1 MPAFLEK
8 LTEHI
13 YANHADGLGNI
24 SIVLPNRRAILYIKN
39 HLSQIIKG
47 TTFIPEFYS
56 IEDFVY
62 QCTRLVSSDQLGDQ
76 FRLFAIHNELEGKN
90 ARSIENFFPF
100 ASWMLSDFN
109 EIDMHLVDKD
119 KLYGYLTDT
128 RALTVWNP
136 DGRALSDLEQ
146 QYLGFYRSLKT
157 YYVRLNEQLSSE
169 GLAYQGG
176 AFRQLAENIE
186 ENATHWPWSMTYF
199 AGFNALTPSEDRIIS
214 SLVKEGKAE
223 VIWDADRYYLDNDD
237 QEAGYFLRQ
246 YQKSPGKGKQLWI
259 EDNFASGKD
268 LHIVGAPG
276 NTGQLKYAGEIL
288 SRIME
293 ERGNLDG
300 TALVLSD
307 ESLLL
312 PMLNSIPG
320 QAGKFNVT
328 MGLALNQTPLFSL
341 LDSFISMHRNADRF
355 QELGARRQRTYYRKD
370 LIQLCRHPW
379 FSMLLPADSG
389 ETHEDLSDKIRNS
402 KRIFFPPTEIPALL
416 GKPGTELIDFF
427 PEEFNP
433 GSFPALLN
441 NILDRMRRSF
451 IALNETGDHDHHLEL
466 EYVFR
471 FRGLVQRLL
480 DLMEHYKSI
489 QTSKTF
495 QLIFKQLSQQERIAF
510 RGEPLAGLQVM
521 GMLET
526 RTLDFDT
533 VIILSV
539 NEGVLPATRLPNSF
553 IPFDIKNEKEFTL
566 PTFRHN
572 NRVFAYHFYRLLQRS
587 SKAYLLYNTESDV
600 LGGGEKS
607 RFITQL
613 QHEGPK
619 YSEKIRISEEVL
631 SIAPPAGYR
640 DTGISVEKDK
650 WVMKLLRQ
658 EAEHGFHPSS
668 LSKYIAC
675 PLQFY
680 LARIARVEDTEE
692 VEETIDARMLGIVA
706 HESLQTL
713 FKPYLGIPL
722 RKEILNELKQQVDK
736 EVDRQFAQ
744 HFHAEEISYGKN
756 YLVVRV
762 ARHMLKQFLTR
773 ESEWLVDGIDTVLID
788 LEKPLKTLYDI
799 PGTGKTKFRGTA
811 DRIDKIGS
819 QVRIIDY
826 KTGSVKEQKLKWGDW
841 EPLFEDPDYSQAFQ
855 LMMYSWLYSREH
867 PAAVLSAGIISLKMP
882 GNGPVTAKPEGKDSI
897 SDQSL
902 KEFESRLIKLIRQIF
917 DPAIPFSQT
926 EDENQ
931 CRYCSFKEVCNK
943 STGKTEY

>member
-1 MPAFLEK
+1 
-8 LTEHI
+8 
-13 YANHADGLGNI
+13 
-24 SIVLPNRRAILYIKN
+24 
-39 HLSQIIKG
+39 
-47 TTFIPEFYS
+47 
-56 IEDFVY
+56 
-62 QCTRLVSSDQLGDQ
+62 
-76 FRLFAIHNELEGKN
+76 
-90 ARSIENFFPF
+90 
-100 ASWMLSDFN
+100 
-109 EIDMHLVDKD
+109 
-119 KLYGYLTDT
+119 
-128 RALTVWNP
+128 
-136 DGRALSDLEQ
+136 
-146 QYLGFYRSLKT
+146 
-157 YYVRLNEQLSSE
+157 
-169 GLAYQGG
+169 
-176 AFRQLAENIE
+176 
-186 ENATHWPWSMTYF
+186 
-199 AGFNALTPSEDRIIS
+199 
-214 SLVKEGKAE
+214 
-223 VIWDADRYYLDNDD
+223 
-237 QEAGYFLRQ
+237 
-246 YQKSPGKGKQLWI
+246 
-259 EDNFASGKD
+259 
-268 LHIVGAPG
+268 
-276 NTGQLKYAGEIL
+276 
-288 SRIME
+288 ME

-328 MGLALNQTPLFSL
+328 MGLALNHTPLFSL

-355 QELGARRQRTYYRKD
+355 QEIGERRQRTYYRKD
-370 LIQLCRHPW
+370 LIQLCGHPW
-379 FSMLLPADSG
+379 FSMLMAGDSG
-389 ETHEDLSDKIRNS
+389 KTPENLSDKIRSS
-402 KRIFFPPTEIPALL
+402 KRIFFPPPEIPALL
-416 GKPGTELIDFF
+416 GEPGSELIEFF

-480 DLMEHYKSI
+480 DLMEHYNSI
-489 QTSKTF
+489 QSSKTF

-539 NEGVLPATRLPNSF
+539 NEGVLPASRLPNSF

-619 YSEKIRISEEVL
+619 YNEKIRISEEVL

-640 DTGISVEKDK
+640 HTGISVEKDE

-811 DRIDKIGS
+811 DRIDMTGS

-882 GNGPVTAKPEGKDSI
+882 GNGPVTAKPEGKDTI

-902 KEFESRLIKLIRQIF
+902 KEFESRLTELIRQIF